1 MFGSF
6 LYKDLPALR
15 VKECYLCRYQT
26 AVETMSFSLLEIIE
40 VFSMFFDW
48 LCFKTHGKHV
58 ELDLAED
65 NFKEGQ
71 KLIGKRMIKVKVK

>member
-40 VFSMFFDW
+40 VFSMFLTGSVLRRMENTW
-48 LCFKTHGKHV
+48 SSILLKTI
-58 ELDLAED
+58 
-65 NFKEGQ
+65 F
-71 KLIGKRMIKVKVK
+71 